1 MNACPEYEELL
12 TLQATGALEPEQEA
26 RVREHL
32 ATCAA
37 CRSEAESTAR
47 LLSGMALPPPSP
59 AMRQRMEALPQRAL
73 RAWRR
78 AQVRQAFRA
87 RTVGAML
94 AAAAAVLLVVNPSLR
109 STGKPSSAVTPPAPS
124 ASQPETAP
132 ESEFEQWA
140 VADPLGDELDSLL
153 ADEDVDDWGEEAE
166 AEPSASELFLDPNV
180 GEMP

>member
-47 LLSGMALPPPSP
+47 LLSSVALPPPSP
-59 AMRQRMEALPQRAL
+59 AMRQRMDALPQRTL
-73 RAWRR
+73 GAWRR
-78 AQVRQAFRA
+78 EQVRQAFRA

-94 AAAAAVLLVVNPSLR
+94 AAAAVVLLVVNPSLR
-109 STGKPSSAVTPPAPS
+109 STGKPSVAVTPS
-124 ASQPETAP
+124 ASSGSLPETAP
-132 ESEFEQWA
+132 ASEFEQWA

-153 ADEDVDDWGEEAE
+153 ADDDVDDWGEDAE
-166 AEPSASELFLDPNV
+166 AEPSESELFLDPNV
-180 GEMP
+180 GETP